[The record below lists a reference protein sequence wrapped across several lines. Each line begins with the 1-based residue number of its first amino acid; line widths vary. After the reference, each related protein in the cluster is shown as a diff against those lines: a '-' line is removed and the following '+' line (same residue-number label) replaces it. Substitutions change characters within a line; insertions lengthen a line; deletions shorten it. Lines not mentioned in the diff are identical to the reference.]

1 MKIVF
6 VDTNIFLHF
15 RSFEEIN
22 WLKICQAE
30 SCLLVISPIV
40 IDELDKLKVS
50 NDERGKRAR
59 KVLKK
64 IEECIETDSFKI
76 RDNVDIDII
85 LQRPDKKTFIT
96 NTLNPEEQDNQLIAS
111 IIEYKTNQKEANIF
125 LCTYDTG
132 FKLRSKQYGIEIL
145 KMPETYLLPEKDTG
159 IEKQIK
165 ALIKENEILKSRI
178 PKPLVLFENEE
189 NFIKI
194 KMQQNDLDKN
204 TFIKDKMSEV
214 KAKYPYM
221 KLHDNDEKY
230 LNPMM
235 IFQSSLITISDDQ
248 INEYNSSLDSFYAEY
263 MDHLSL
269 LYKYE
274 VKVNHCIKIKLYLTN
289 VGNVP
294 TEDAD
299 IFFHFPD
306 GFELI
311 EEDKFEDPPTEPS
324 PPSTPKT
331 FFESTV
337 IRNSILNMRP
347 YFPSQNS
354 TPLPKL
360 NRPSIRKTNSYEVH
374 FKRESIKH
382 GIKYPLDRLM
392 AIYKNYS
399 DMASF
404 TIDYQIHAGNV
415 PNPIMGKLN
424 IIFEK

>member
-1 MKIVF
+1 MKKVF

-22 WLKICQAE
+22 WLEICQTE
-30 SCLLVISPIV
+30 SCILVISPIV
-40 IDELDKLKVS
+40 IDELDKYKVS
-50 NDERGKRAR
+50 NDEKGKRAR

-64 IEECIETDSFKI
+64 IEDCIETNTFKI
-76 RDNVDIDII
+76 RNNVD
-85 LQRPDKKTFIT
+85 LEVLVERPSKKIFIT
-96 NTLNPEEQDNQLIAS
+96 NNLNPEEQDNQLIAC
-111 IIEYKTNQKEANIF
+111 IIEYKIKRKENDIF
-125 LCTYDTG
+125 LCTHDTG
-132 FKLRSKQYGIEIL
+132 FKLRSKQYGIGII
-145 KMPETYLLPEKDTG
+145 KMPDTYLLPEKDTQ

-165 ALIKENEILKSRI
+165 ALIKENELLKSRI

-189 NFIKI
+189 DFIKI
-194 KMQQNDLDKN
+194 KVQRNELDKN
-204 TFIKDKMSEV
+204 TYVRDKMIAV
-214 KAKYPYM
+214 KAKHPYM
-221 KLHDNDEKY
+221 KLHDKDEKY

-235 IFQSSLITISDDQ
+235 VVQSSLNTISDDQ
-248 INEYNSSLDSFYAEY
+248 IMQYNSSLDSFYAKY

-274 VKVNHCIKIKLYLTN
+274 VKVNHCIKLKLFLTN

-331 FFESTV
+331 FFENSA
-337 IRNSILNMRP
+337 IRNSILNMKP

-354 TPLPKL
+354 TPLQKL

-374 FKRESIKH
+374 FKRDSIKH
-382 GIKYPLDRLM
+382 GIKLPLDQLM

-399 DMASF
+399 DMISF
-404 TIDYQIHAGNV
+404 TIDYRILAGNV
-415 PNPIMGKLN
+415 PKTIMGKLN